1 MRVRVRVRV
10 RMRVR
15 VRARA
20 HRGVTAPRACWARTS
35 AGLRQRHEQR
45 QKRRDEVLETTEA
58 NFRDFGARLQ
68 KLNEAKPS
76 IVVIGSAKAVEEAN
90 EKGAGLKVV
99 NVL

>member
-1 MRVRVRVRV
+1 MIGSIGDLDSPLSVDNK
-10 RMRVR
+10 
-15 VRARA
+15 
-20 HRGVTAPRACWARTS
+20 GWASMCNYFSGRTD
-35 AGLRQRHEQR
+35 EQR